1 MSDGLLA
8 GMFGD
13 RPDWLAALLTI
24 EAALANAK
32 ARTGRIPARAATL
45 ITEQCRPE
53 LYDAASIAERAARN
67 ATPIV
72 PLVADLW
79 ARLPEDV
86 ADAVHTPATS
96 QDIIDSALMWLA
108 ARTIDGFTGDLDVVE
123 SALARLAAAHRGTPQ
138 AGRTL
143 LARALPTTFGRLA
156 ATWLAGVA
164 DARVTLDRV
173 RGESLAV
180 QLGGAVGTLDDPA
193 LVTAFAE
200 ELGLAV
206 PASCWHTNRIRV
218 AELAAALGMVTGALG
233 KIAGDVVL
241 LAQAEIGELTE
252 GSPGG
257 SSAMPDKRNSARSV
271 QILACAHR
279 APALVGTVFAGLPQE
294 LQRAAGRW
302 QAEWETIGD
311 LLALATAAV
320 RHARVLLDE
329 LKVDAERMGE
339 RAT

>member
-13 RPDWLAALLTI
+13 RPDWLAALLAA
-24 EAALANAK
+24 EAALAAAK
-32 ARTGRIPARAATL
+32 AATGRIPQATAKL
-45 ITEQCRPE
+45 IAEHCRPE
-53 LYDAASIAERAARN
+53 LFDVPSIAERAARN
-67 ATPIV
+67 ATPLV
-72 PLVADLW
+72 PLVADLR
-79 ARLPEDV
+79 AQLPDDV
-86 ADAVHTPATS
+86 AAEVHTPATT
-96 QDIIDSALMWLA
+96 QDVIDSALMWLA
-108 ARTIDGFTGDLDVVE
+108 ARTIDGCTGDLNVVE
-123 SALARLAAAHRGTPQ
+123 SALARLAAQYRDTPQ

-156 ATWLAGVA
+156 TTWLAGVA
-164 DARVTLDRV
+164 DARVALERV
-173 RGESLAV
+173 RAESLAV
-180 QLGGAVGTLDDPA
+180 QLCGAVGTLDDPA
-193 LVTAFAE
+193 LVTAFAD

-218 AELAAALGMVTGALG
+218 AELASALGMVTGALG
-233 KIAGDVVL
+233 KVAGDVVL
-241 LAQAEIGELTE
+241 LAQAEIGEVTE

-279 APALVGTVFAGLPQE
+279 TPALVGTVFAGLPQE

-302 QAEWETIGD
+302 QTEWETVAD
-311 LLALATAAV
+311 LLALTTAAV

-329 LKVDAERMGE
+329 LKVDTERMGE
-339 RAT
+339 RL